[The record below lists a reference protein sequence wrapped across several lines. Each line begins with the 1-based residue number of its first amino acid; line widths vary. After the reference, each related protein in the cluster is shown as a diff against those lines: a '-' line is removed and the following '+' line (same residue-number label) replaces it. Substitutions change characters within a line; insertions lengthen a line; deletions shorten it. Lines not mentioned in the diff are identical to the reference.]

1 MPGLWM
7 ALGAQRCIICKP
19 HPQGHLSPGE
29 ETDLGADDSRTSQM
43 IGILKGPDKV
53 PLVVRG
59 GRQVF
64 VPTRE
69 GEL

>member
-1 MPGLWM
+1 M
-7 ALGAQRCIICKP
+7 ALGAQRYIICRP
-19 HPQGHLSPGE
+19 HPQGYLSPGE
-29 ETDLGADDSRTSQM
+29 ETDLGPDDSRTSQM
-43 IGILKGPDKV
+43 IGILEGPDKV

-64 VPTRE
+64 VPTRA